1 MVDSVRDYLKERAIE
16 NSMLFQVH
24 QVKNPINSKD
34 ENSLDIL
41 LSLREESNGGLASYK
56 QKKVTL

>member
-16 NSMLFQVH
+16 NSMLFQVL

-41 LSLREESNGGLASYK
+41 LSLREESNLEDWPAINRK
-56 QKKVTL
+56 R

>member
-24 QVKNPINSKD
+24 QVKNHINSKD

-41 LSLREESNGGLASYK
+41 LSLREESNLEDWPAINRK
-56 QKKVTL
+56 R

>member
-16 NSMLFQVH
+16 NSMLFQVL

-41 LSLREESNGGLASYK
+41 LSLREESNLEDLPAINRK
-56 QKKVTL
+56 R